1 MDIEIGDR
9 VRLVI
14 GGPIMHV
21 YQVDDPTDIHCSWSL
36 DVEDEYDTCGTCGI
50 FPADSLILIEKI
62 PKIHLEEPK

>member
-14 GGPIMHV
+14 GGPVMHV
-21 YQVDDPTDIHCSWSL
+21 YQVDDPTGIHCSWSL
-36 DVEDEYDTCGTCGI
+36 DVEDEYDTSGI

>member
-21 YQVDDPTDIHCSWSL
+21 YQVDNPTAIHCSWSL
-36 DVEDEYDTCGTCGI
+36 DVEDEYDTSGI
-50 FPADSLILIEKI
+50 FPADSLILYREN
-62 PKIHLEEPK
+62 P

>member
-21 YQVDDPTDIHCSWSL
+21 YQVDNPTGIHCSWSL
-36 DVEDEYDTCGTCGI
+36 DVEDEYDTSGI
-50 FPADSLILIEKI
+50 FPGIEKVI
-62 PKIHLEEPK
+62 VTMERK